1 MAIKQWMGLLLA
13 GSSLSSALPSSK
25 VAARTTDAATEFV
38 DNLVAELT
46 AAYNDHQIR
55 APQCAQESTLVVDT
69 GYAKYR
75 GYYDS
80 ASALNHWKGIRY
92 SQAPTGSLRWQPP
105 RFPALAPSA
114 PVTDADAFG
123 NTCYQHTPRT
133 ALGSFLG
140 PPGSEDCL
148 FLNVVAPANATK
160 LPVVVWI
167 HGGGYGYGD
176 SSQDLTQLINDNGKT
191 FIGVSINY
199 RLGAFGYLSSQEVK
213 DNGVVNAGHLDQ
225 ALALAWVKL
234 HICKFGGDPSKV
246 TIAGQSAGAGSV
258 MHHAL
263 AVNGDLGS
271 LLFDKGLAQ
280 SPYLPYQPNFND
292 AIPTSRYY
300 AFSAAAGCPS
310 SGSVFS
316 CLLSKSAA
324 DLELASLSVTASS
337 TQGSWGFWPVTD
349 GVYIKNRP
357 TAQLT
362 AKRVNGNKLLV
373 GYNAHEGPLFVPGPD
388 AIETQADLLAW
399 MALWFPNLTSAQLNS
414 ILAINPNSALSSA
427 SGPRFETD
435 GLNTG
440 GFNAINT
447 SPDGVGQKQR
457 GNNIYAEATF
467 ACPAYWLADAYSG
480 NPGKSSWLYQFSV
493 PFAYHGAD
501 INAAFGPSTSSLPSD
516 ITLAF
521 RKAWGNFIVGG
532 NPSIANTIA
541 NGASSASPSAY
552 HPASNWPVWNQNAPQ
567 FVNFNTTGGTLATVE
582 LPLVGSY
589 PQYEGPGIKN
599 AISVQ
604 NANTWEAYRGDRCAF
619 YKNLG
624 PYMPN

>member
-13 GSSLSSALPSSK
+13 GFSLASALPNFK
-25 VAARTTDAATEFV
+25 VDARTIDAATEFV
-38 DNLVAELT
+38 EDLIADVTSAH
-46 AAYNDHQIR
+46 NDHETR
-55 APQCAQESTLVVDT
+55 APQCTQASILVVDT

-75 GYYDS
+75 GYYD
-80 ASALNHWKGIRY
+80 APSALNHWKGIRY

-105 RFPALAPSA
+105 RFPASAPSA
-114 PVTDADAFG
+114 PVMNANAYG
-123 NTCYQHTPRT
+123 NQCYQHTPS
-133 ALGSFLG
+133 LPFGSAPYPG
-140 PPGSEDCL
+140 GSEDCL

-167 HGGGYGYGD
+167 HGGGYGLGTGE
-176 SSQDLTQLINDNGKT
+176 QDMTQLINDNGKT
-191 FIGVSINY
+191 F
-199 RLGAFGYLSSQEVK
+199 LGAFGWLASQEVK
-213 DNGVVNAGHLDQ
+213 DNGVVNAGLLDQ

-234 HICKFGGDPSKV
+234 HICKFGGDPAKI

-258 MHHAL
+258 MYHAL
-263 AVNGDLGS
+263 AVNGGLGS

-316 CLLSKSAA
+316 CLVGKSAA
-324 DLELASLSVTASS
+324 DLETAAVAVTASAPYG
-337 TQGSWGFWPVTD
+337 TWGFWPVTD
-349 GVYIKNRP
+349 GAYIKNRP

-373 GYNAHEGPLFVPGPD
+373 GYNAHEGPLFVPS
-388 AIETQADLLAW
+388 AAQIETEADLLAW
-399 MALWFPNLTSAQLNS
+399 LALEFPNLTSAQLNS
-414 ILAINPNSALSSA
+414 ILAINPNSALSS
-427 SGPRFETD
+427 SPGSRFETD

-467 ACPAYWLADAYSG
+467 ACPAYWLADAYSS

-501 INAAFGPSTSSLPSD
+501 VAAALGLSTPNLPND

-532 NPSIANTIA
+532 NPSIANPIA
-541 NGASSASPSAY
+541 NGASSTSPSVY
-552 HPASNWPVWNQNAPQ
+552 HPASNWPVWHQNAPQ
-567 FVNFNTTGGTLATVE
+567 FVNFNTTGGTLYNADT
-582 LPLVGSY
+582 LWGTTA
-589 PQYEGPGIKN
+589 PQYSGPGIRN
-599 AISVQ
+599 AISVH

-624 PYMPN
+624 PYIPN